1 MTLLY
6 PETAADVREII
17 LAARRSGKGIV
28 PVSSGPPHFHG
39 ASVNP
44 EADTL
49 DLSRMKRVMDID
61 RRSRFIRVEPGVTFG
76 ELLPQAAEQGLR
88 LNHPFLPRPSK
99 SAVASALEQEAVLI
113 PKYQYDYPDPLLTVE
128 TVFGTGDIFRTGSA
142 AGPGT
147 YEENTSDKVIPWGPG
162 PFDYYRF
169 LTAAQG
175 TIGVVTWATLKAEI
189 APSASRL
196 FFIGSVFPELLLD
209 LAGRLLLDRVPDE
222 CVILDRNAFAMAF
235 AEAGREDEFRTVAA
249 PWTLL
254 CRVCGYDRYP
264 EERMEIYSGYVKD
277 ACAAFG
283 LTAETE
289 PAIPAAPAEIE
300 RMLTDCDRRETYWK
314 LKRGAERE
322 LLTLVPPSKAAGVLA
337 EMTNSF
343 PEAGFVV
350 SPQVQ
355 GRAFRIECDLF
366 LEDAASQTAAAD
378 EALFSLAGRLVPLGA
393 YFDRPY
399 GRLPELLYRDPL
411 ALDAMKRLK
420 SIFDPDG
427 ILNPGKLC
435 F

>member
-1 MTLLY
+1 MIC
-6 PETAADVREII
+6 PKSTAEVRDAI
-17 LAARRSGKGIV
+17 LEARKSGTGLV

-39 ASVNP
+39 ASENP
-44 EADTL
+44 GAETI
-49 DLSRMKRVMDID
+49 DLSGMDRVMAID
-61 RRSRFIRVEPGVTFG
+61 RRSRYVRVEPGVTFG
-76 ELLPQAAEQGLR
+76 DLLPKLAEHGLR
-88 LNHPFLPRPSK
+88 LNIPFLPRPSK
-99 SAVASALEQEAVLI
+99 SVAASALEQEAVLI

-147 YEENTSDKVIPWGPG
+147 FEENTSDKVIPWGPG

-175 TIGVVTWATLKAEI
+175 TIGIVTWATLKAEV

-209 LAGRLLLDRVPDE
+209 LAGKLLLDRVPDE
-222 CVILDRNAFAMAF
+222 CILLDRTAFSMAF
-235 AEAGREDEFRTVAA
+235 AEAGREDEFRASAA

-264 EERMEIYSGYVKD
+264 EERVDIYSGYVRE

-283 LTAETE
+283 LTAEID
-289 PAIPAAPAEIE
+289 PPLPVAPAEIE
-300 RMLTDCDRRETYWK
+300 RMLTDCDRRPTYWK
-314 LKRGAERE
+314 LKRGSERE
-322 LLTLVPPSKAAGVLA
+322 LLTLVPPSAASAVLS
-337 EMTNSF
+337 EMTASF
-343 PEAGFVV
+343 PDAGFIV

-355 GRAFRIECDLF
+355 GRAFRIECDLY
-366 LEDAASQTAAAD
+366 LENDAAQLKAAG
-378 EALFSLAGRLVPLGA
+378 ESLFSLAGRLLPLGA

-399 GRLPELLYRDPL
+399 GRLPELLYRNPP
-411 ALDAMKRLK
+411 ARDAMKRLK

>member
-1 MTLLY
+1 MICPKST
-6 PETAADVREII
+6 ADVRDAI
-17 LAARRSGKGIV
+17 LEARKNRGGLV

-39 ASVNP
+39 ASENP
-44 EADTL
+44 GAETL
-49 DLSRMKRVMDID
+49 DLSGMNRVMEID
-61 RRSRFIRVEPGVTFG
+61 RRSRFVRVEPGVTFG
-76 ELLPQAAEQGLR
+76 DLLPELAAQGLR
-88 LNHPFLPRPSK
+88 LNIPFLPRASK
-99 SAVASALEQEAVLI
+99 SVVASALEREAILL

-128 TVFGTGDIFRTGSA
+128 TVFGTGDVFRTGSA

-147 YEENTSDKVIPWGPG
+147 FEENTSDKVIPWGPG

-169 LTAAQG
+169 LTGAQG

-209 LAGRLLLDRVPDE
+209 LAEKLLLDRIPDE
-222 CVILDRNAFAMAF
+222 CVILDRTAFSMAF
-235 AEAGREDEFRTVAA
+235 AEAGQEDVLFADAA

-264 EERMEIYSGYVKD
+264 EERVDIYSGYVKD

-289 PAIPAAPAEIE
+289 PALPVDPARIE

-314 LKRGAERE
+314 MKRGAERE
-322 LLTLVPPSKAAGVLA
+322 LLTLTPPSAASAVLA
-337 EMTNSF
+337 ALTGSI
-343 PEAGFVV
+343 PDAGFIV

-355 GRAFRIECDLF
+355 GRAFRIECDLY
-366 LEDAASQTAAAD
+366 LEDAPARLAAAE

-399 GRLPELLYRDPL
+399 GRLPELLYRDPI
-411 ALDAMKRLK
+411 AFDAMKKLK
-420 SIFDPDG
+420 SLFDPDNV
-427 ILNPGKLC
+427 LNPGKLC

>member
-1 MTLLY
+1 MIY
-6 PETAADVREII
+6 PKSTDDVRVAI
-17 LAARRSGKGIV
+17 LEARKNGRGLV
-28 PVSSGPPHFHG
+28 PVSSGSPHFHG
-39 ASVNP
+39 ASENP
-44 EADTL
+44 NADTL
-49 DLSRMKRVMDID
+49 DLSGMDRIIDID
-61 RRSRFIRVEPGVTFG
+61 RRSRFVRVEPGVTFG
-76 ELLPQAAEQGLR
+76 ELLPKLAEHGLR
-88 LNHPFLPRPSK
+88 LNIPFLSRPSK

-128 TVFGTGDIFRTGSA
+128 AVFGTGDVFRTGSA

-147 YEENTSDKVIPWGPG
+147 FEENTSDKVIPWGPG

-169 LTAAQG
+169 LTTAQG
-175 TIGVVTWATLKAEI
+175 TMGIVTWATLKAEI
-189 APSASRL
+189 APSAGRL

-209 LAGRLLLDRVPDE
+209 LAGKLLLDRVPDE
-222 CVILDRNAFAMAF
+222 CVLLDQTAFAAAF
-235 AEAGREDEFRTVAA
+235 SEAGQEDAFRGAVA

-264 EERMEIYSGYVKD
+264 DERVEIYSGYVRD

-289 PAIPAAPAEIE
+289 PPLPVDPAEIE

-322 LLTLVPPSKAAGVLA
+322 LLTLVPPSAASAVLS
-337 EMTNSF
+337 EMRSAF
-343 PEAGFVV
+343 PDAGFII

-355 GRAFRIECDLF
+355 GRAFRIECDLY
-366 LEDAASQTAAAD
+366 LEDDAAQTAAVD
-378 EALFSLAGRLVPLGA
+378 DALFSLAGRVQPLGA

-399 GRLPELLYRDPL
+399 GRLPELLYRDPVSVK
-411 ALDAMKRLK
+411 AMRKLK
-420 SIFDPDG
+420 SVFDPDG
-427 ILNPGKLC
+427 VLNPGKLC